1 MKIHILLG
9 TALVAIAP
17 ASVLHAD
24 VVSDFQ
30 GYAEGQALDEGPA
43 TWVLNTNTGLS
54 NNPDPFASDINNDG
68 NLVGVFADRS
78 SSQGHFVQNGATTI
92 AEGQSVTLS
101 FDFLLND
108 PDGSSVANT
117 RVTTGIGLEEGSLIN
132 ASDIAAGIE
141 IDNGNLFILRGA
153 GRVDTGLDY
162 AANTGYSV
170 VFQIDQSTDLYDAF
184 ITGGTFNNQQIA
196 DDAPFQNSY
205 DDATGGFDLF
215 IVRSNNNNATAGTSF
230 TIDNIVTVVPEP
242 GSMALLTLG
251 GLTLLRRRRA

>member
-1 MKIHILLG
+1 MKIHTLLG

-78 SSQGHFVQNGATTI
+78 SSQGHFVQNDATTF

-117 RVTTGIGLEEGSLIN
+117 RVTTGIGLEDGSLIN
-132 ASDIAAGIE
+132 ANDIAAGLE
-141 IDNGNLFILRGA
+141 IDNGNLLIVSGA
-153 GRVDTGLDY
+153 SAVDTGFDY

-170 VFQIDQSTDLYDAF
+170 VFQIDQTNDVYDAF
-184 ITGGTFNNQQIA
+184 ITGGAFNNQQIA
-196 DDAPFQNSY
+196 DDAAFRSSY
-205 DDATGGFDLF
+205 NAAAGGLDTF
-215 IVRSNNNNATAGTSF
+215 ILRTNGSNATTGTNF